1 MKRIVCVANA
11 YVSFQVENRAL
22 MHSYSPKEEK
32 MPYLKSVLNFEAP
45 VDSPYDYLNHAIFIG
60 TLKVPELKPGETPYV
75 IIGVYKLL

>member
-32 MPYLKSVLNFEAP
+32 CHF
-45 VDSPYDYLNHAIFIG
+45 
-60 TLKVPELKPGETPYV
+60 
-75 IIGVYKLL
+75 